1 MTETEYRHEATRIS
15 DAILRAELIEPRLP
29 AKSLRDI
36 FADIKKYAEI
46 GLKLLDVLAKYFFV
60 NGKISAPSVF
70 KIWIYFR
77 LVGELYN
84 LFKELKNEDSIPKP
98 I

>member
-1 MTETEYRHEATRIS
+1 MTQAEYTAETTRITES
-15 DAILRAELIEPRLP
+15 ILRAELIEPRLP

-36 FADIKKYAEI
+36 FSDIKKYAEI

-60 NGKISAPSVF
+60 NGKIAAPSVF

-84 LFKELKNEDSIPKP
+84 LFKNIKNEDSIPK
-98 I
+98 

>member
-1 MTETEYRHEATRIS
+1 MKTEQEYKFEVEKVS
-15 DAILRAELIEPRLP
+15 NAILRAELIENRLP

-36 FADIKKYAEI
+36 LGDLKRYAEI
-46 GLKLLDVLAKYFFV
+46 GLKLLGVLAKYFFV

-84 LFKELKNEDSIPKP
+84 LFKNIKNEDSISK
-98 I
+98 